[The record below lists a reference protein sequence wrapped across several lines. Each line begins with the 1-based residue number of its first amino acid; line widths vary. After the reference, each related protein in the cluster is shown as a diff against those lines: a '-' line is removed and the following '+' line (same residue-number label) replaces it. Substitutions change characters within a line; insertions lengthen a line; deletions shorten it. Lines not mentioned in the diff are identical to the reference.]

1 MAEEV
6 PDKDERTE
14 PATAK
19 KREESREKG
28 VVAKSMDM
36 NSAAVLLFGFSALL
50 IFGATMSGT
59 LSQMFRHVFANA
71 SFFTLTAESVH
82 QYFFRAV
89 MFLAMMLLPILAA
102 FFVIGVA
109 VNIAQVGIHFSAEA
123 IRPKF
128 DKLNPLSGVKRIFAS
143 TSSFV
148 ELLKGLL
155 KSAIIGIIAYS
166 VVDDI
171 IAESIMLVDS
181 DVKNIA
187 VFMVSSTTKVIFEVG
202 IVFGVISAFDFFYQK
217 FEYEKNLRM
226 TKQEVKEEFKMT
238 EGDPL
243 IKGRIKTI
251 QRQIA
256 YKRMMT
262 DVPKAD
268 VVVTNPTHFAVAL
281 KYETNKMSAPKVV
294 AKGADL
300 IAQKIKEIAK
310 NAGVPIVED
319 KPLAQALYKSVD
331 IGEQIPEKLFHA
343 VAQIL
348 AYIYKL
354 KNTTSNRKVA
364 ENMTK

>member
-1 MAEEV
+1 MAEEA
-6 PDKDERTE
+6 PNKDERTE
-14 PATAK
+14 AATAK
-19 KREESREKG
+19 KKEESREKG
-28 VVAKSMDM
+28 VVAKSMDL
-36 NSAAVLLFGFSALL
+36 NSAAVLLLGFSGLL
-50 IFGATMSGT
+50 VFGSAMSEK
-59 LSQMFRHVFANA
+59 LSRMFRYVFANA
-71 SFFTLTAESVH
+71 SLFNLTSESVH
-82 QYFFRAV
+82 EYFYRV
-89 MFLAMMLLPILAA
+89 ISFLAMTLLPILGL
-102 FFVIGVA
+102 FFVIGLIT
-109 VNIAQVGIHFSAEA
+109 NIAQVGFRFSHEA

-128 DKLNPLSGVKRIFAS
+128 HKLNPVSGMKRIFFS
-143 TSSFV
+143 TQSMV
-148 ELLKGLL
+148 EVLKGLV
-155 KSAIIGIIAYS
+155 KSAVIGLIAYS
-166 VVDDI
+166 VIENI
-171 IAESIMLVDS
+171 IAGSIMLVDS
-181 DVKNIA
+181 DVKNIVQFA
-187 VFMVSSTTKVIFEVG
+187 ASSTAEVVLKVGMAFG
-202 IVFGVISAFDFFYQK
+202 IISAFDFFYQK

-226 TKQEVKEEFKMT
+226 TKQEVKEEYKMT

-281 KYETNKMSAPKVV
+281 KYETDKMSAPKVV

-300 IAQKIKEIAK
+300 IALKIKEIAK
-310 NAGVPIVED
+310 NNGIPMVED

-354 KNTTSNRKVA
+354 KNTRAKN
-364 ENMTK
+364 